1 MSCRCER
8 VLPRIW
14 VSEDAHT
21 VARNAASTAML
32 ALMRRLPQINSER
45 RSHRP

>member
-1 MSCRCER
+1 MSCKCER

-14 VSEDAHT
+14 VNEDAHP
-21 VARNAASTAML
+21 VARNAASTARL
-32 ALMRRLPQINSER
+32 ALMRRLPQISNDR